1 MAEYDYNNTR
11 ILVVADD
18 TLARSGLAAEL
29 SCVPGMTVVAKMPS
43 LDVAGAIDAYEPDAI
58 VWDVGRDSAVMVSG
72 MAGLESEGPPV
83 VALVPK
89 ENGPRGLAGFG
100 AAAVVYRDA
109 AAERIAAAVLAAIQ
123 GFVTFEPGLSAS
135 LSDVATASSR
145 EDGDRGLTPREMQ
158 VLRLIADG
166 SSNKS
171 IAYDLDIS
179 EHTVKFHVNSI
190 MGKLGVHS
198 RTEAVMN
205 ATRSGLLPL

>member
-1 MAEYDYNNTR
+1 MAEYDYNNIR
-11 ILVVADD
+11 LLVIADD

-29 SCVPGMTVVAKMPS
+29 SGVQGMAVVAKMPS
-43 LDVAGAIDAYEPDAI
+43 LDVAAAIEAYQPDAV
-58 VWDVGRDSAVMVSG
+58 VWDLGRDSVASLSSI
-72 MAGLESEGPPV
+72 AGFVSEGPPV
-83 VALVPK
+83 VWLIERKSGMPGIA
-89 ENGPRGLAGFG
+89 GLG
-100 AAAVVYRDA
+100 AAGVVYRDA
-109 AAERIAAAVLAAIQ
+109 AAERIAAAVVAATQ
-123 GFVTFEPGLSAS
+123 GLVTVEPELSAS
-135 LSDVATASSR
+135 LSGVASASPSD
-145 EDGDRGLTPREMQ
+145 DGQQGLTPREMQ

>member
-1 MAEYDYNNTR
+1 MAEYDYNNIR
-11 ILVVADD
+11 ILVIADD

-29 SCVPGMTVVAKMPS
+29 SGVPGMTVVAKMPS
-43 LDVAGAIDAYEPDAI
+43 LEVAAAIDAYQPDAI
-58 VWDVGRDSAVMVSG
+58 VWDVGRDSA
-72 MAGLESEGPPV
+72 AGLPITVGFVDDGPPIV
-83 VALVPK
+83 VLIHRD
-89 ENGPRGLAGFG
+89 NGLRGLAGLG
-100 AAAVVYRDA
+100 AAGVVYRDA
-109 AAERIAAAVLAAIQ
+109 AAERIAAAVVAATHGLVTVEPELAANPI
-123 GFVTFEPGLSAS
+123 
-135 LSDVATASSR
+135 DASSATTG
-145 EDGDRGLTPREMQ
+145 DDADRGLTPREMQ
-158 VLRLIADG
+158 VLRLIANG

>member
-1 MAEYDYNNTR
+1 MTEYDFDNIR
-11 ILVVADD
+11 LLVVADD

-29 SCVPGMTVVAKMPS
+29 SGVPGMAVVAKIPS
-43 LDVAGAIDAYEPDAI
+43 LDVAAAIEAYQPDAL
-58 VWDVGRDSAVMVSG
+58 VWDVGRYS
-72 MAGLESEGPPV
+72 MAGVSRIAALDREGPPIV
-83 VALVPK
+83 LLVQRESGMPGVA
-89 ENGPRGLAGFG
+89 GLG
-100 AAAVVYRDA
+100 AAGVVYRDA
-109 AAERIAAAVLAAIQ
+109 AAERIAAAVVAATH
-123 GFVTFEPGLSAS
+123 GLVTVESELSAS
-135 LSDVATASSR
+135 LSGVAPTSTR
-145 EDGDRGLTPREMQ
+145 DDGTGGLTPREMQ

-190 MGKLGVHS
+190 ISKLGVHS